1 MIGDYMKKYI
11 ELLFPVAITIILII
25 IFKCSLKG
33 DVIQIDSI
41 EFMLENIFSLVT
53 TLMGFI
59 VTTITVFVSFVKS
72 KIMKYLRINNKI
84 KTLLFYFIEPLIW
97 GIFTIIDIG
106 YLATKFNESNNMY
119 INQLLVG
126 SIFISLFILTIF
138 RITLVLCELLFII
151 VEDPEC
157 TEENKESKYIVN

>member
-1 MIGDYMKKYI
+1 MKKYI
-11 ELLFPVAITIILII
+11 ELLFPVIFTIILAII
-25 IFKCSLKG
+25 IKCLLKG
-33 DVIQIDSI
+33 DIVQVNSI

-97 GIFTIIDIG
+97 EIFTIIDIG
-106 YLATKFNESNNMY
+106 YLSTKFNELNNMY
-119 INQLLVG
+119 INQLLIG
-126 SIFISLFILTIF
+126 IIFISLFILTVL
-138 RITLVLCELLFII
+138 RITIVLCELLFII
-151 VEDPEC
+151 VEEPEC
-157 TEENKESKYIVN
+157 AEDKRESKYIVN

>member
-1 MIGDYMKKYI
+1 MKKYI
-11 ELLFPVAITIILII
+11 ELLFPVIFTIILAII
-25 IFKCSLKG
+25 IKCLLKG
-33 DVIQIDSI
+33 DIVQVNSI

-106 YLATKFNESNNMY
+106 YLSTKFNELNNMY
-119 INQLLVG
+119 INQLLIG
-126 SIFISLFILTIF
+126 IIFISLFILTVL
-138 RITLVLCELLFII
+138 RITIVLCELLFII
-151 VEDPEC
+151 VEEPEC
-157 TEENKESKYIVN
+157 AEDKRESKYIVN

>member
-119 INQLLVG
+119 INH
-126 SIFISLFILTIF
+126 LF
-138 RITLVLCELLFII
+138 
-151 VEDPEC
+151 
-157 TEENKESKYIVN
+157 